1 MNDDVLDSY
10 DLIDSYGMRP
20 KKIVYHRL
28 MVFKPHYQLLTTLG
42 PNTIFLLP
50 CQNQQLSIPMP
61 IPQPST
67 NSADL
72 FSPNGGR
79 TFP

>member
-42 PNTIFLLP
+42 PNTIFLT
-50 CQNQQLSIPMP
+50 IPYK
-61 IPQPST
+61 PQH
-67 NSADL
+67 
-72 FSPNGGR
+72 PNALRQIFHRHPR
-79 TFP
+79 TMTHGM